1 MAFVQRLLL
10 VFSSVVIL
18 GFFPPFEWIVLSS
31 RIRPSDVVES
41 VFFMI
46 VTPGFP
52 LDQSGCNSKN
62 VFIYF
67 SHKLWIFKHKMYFY
81 HLRKQTHSELNR
93 WFRVLLISLKVFG
106 EVFFEEVAV
115 WKLNGISNIWTKQ
128 RKKRRLAS
136 SVFAG
141 SRCILRTSSWG
152 ERWNALDWIRTVRP
166 GLRAA
171 FLLASAV
178 WPHDLHPGQSAGA
191 PEILSSPSPATALQL
206 LRPRSAVPVVSVIH
220 F

>member
-1 MAFVQRLLL
+1 MAFVQRLLP

-31 RIRPSDVVES
+31 RIRPSYVVES

-62 VFIYF
+62 VFIFF

-81 HLRKQTHSELNR
+81 HLRKRTHSELNR

-115 WKLNGISNIWTKQ
+115 WKLNGISNIWTKTKEEAPVGKQ
-128 RKKRRLAS
+128 RLCWLE
-136 SVFAG
+136 VH
-141 SRCILRTSSWG
+141 IENIQLRWAMKCVGLDKDCSSW
-152 ERWNALDWIRTVRP
+152 
-166 GLRAA
+166 
-171 FLLASAV
+171 S
-178 WPHDLHPGQSAGA
+178 
-191 PEILSSPSPATALQL
+191 
-206 LRPRSAVPVVSVIH
+206 
-220 F
+220 